1 MRDLLTLPKT
11 HLHVHLESTL
21 RRETLREIATK
32 HGISLSASLTSD
44 GASFQGFRAFA
55 DANSHI
61 RDCLR
66 DPADFRRMAREFC
79 ADEAAQGT
87 RYAEIRFTAA
97 AHGERLGDLAMP
109 LTAMLEG
116 LDAGQAEHGIEVQV
130 ILDHSRRRSVE
141 RAQRTLDLARRFP
154 GRVIGLDMAG
164 EESYSLAPFAQ
175 VIAEA
180 KDAGLHLVHH
190 AGESCGPPSIREALT
205 LGRTERLGH
214 GFRILED
221 RELAAEI
228 ADRGI
233 PLEVSPS
240 SNVTL
245 GLVPDLPSHPLPDLL
260 AAGLVVTLN
269 TDIPN
274 FTGVTLTEEYQRV
287 RDTFGLT
294 DPQLA
299 DLARDAADASF
310 APPETKAAL
319 HRGID
324 AWSAAPPVTA
334 MR

>member
-1 MRDLLTLPKT
+1 MRDLRALPKA

-21 RRETLREIATK
+21 RPATLRELAAR
-32 HGISLSASLTSD
+32 HGVELPSGSA
-44 GASFQGFRAFA
+44 FQGFRAFA
-55 DANSHI
+55 DANSRI

-66 DPADFRRMAREFC
+66 DPADFRRLAREFC

-109 LTAMLEG
+109 LTAVLEG
-116 LDAGQAEHGIEVQV
+116 LAEGEAEHNIEVQV

-141 RAQRTLDLARRFP
+141 RARRTLELARRFP
-154 GRVIGLDMAG
+154 ERVIGLDMAG
-164 EESYSLAPFAQ
+164 EETYPLAPFAQ
-175 VIAEA
+175 VIGEA
-180 KDAGLHLVHH
+180 KDAGLHQVHH
-190 AGESCGPPSIREALT
+190 AGECCGADSIREALT
-205 LGRTERLGH
+205 LGHTERLGH
-214 GFRILED
+214 GFRVLED
-221 RELAAEI
+221 RELTAEV

-233 PLEVSPS
+233 PLEVCPS

-245 GLVPDLPSHPLPDLL
+245 GLVPNLAGHPLPDLL

-274 FTGVTLTEEYQRV
+274 FTGTTLTEEYQQA

-299 DLARDAADASF
+299 DLARDAVDASF
-310 APPETKAAL
+310 APATTKAAL
-319 HRGID
+319 HRDID
-324 AWSAAPPVTA
+324 AWSAAPPPPP